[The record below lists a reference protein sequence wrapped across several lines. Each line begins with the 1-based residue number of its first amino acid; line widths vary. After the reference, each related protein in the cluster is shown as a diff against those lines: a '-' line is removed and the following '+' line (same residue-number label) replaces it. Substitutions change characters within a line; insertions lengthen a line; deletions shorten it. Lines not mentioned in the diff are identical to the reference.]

1 MLQIRTR
8 QASGRVLITTERPSA
23 PALTASATP
32 HEPSSALPALDVRTS
47 RVSSPRNITPR
58 HVNRRPRSP
67 DIVPSSAG
75 TVSPFAGWDEVGKAI
90 ETVAYNAGAE
100 RAAARFA
107 ERAAAARGSSLR
119 AGSGSRRSAA
129 VRTLKLFVCGVEH
142 SVLGH
147 VLAALDL
154 ASSVAVVDRLQVRI
168 LVIESQSAV
177 SIQFQCS
184 TSRTGDASKATAL
197 PQTRMRTCAHSGN
210 TCALAA
216 SQCRCS
222 RSHRHRRQG
231 VRVLQTRPCEHGN
244 CGGVNSVPEPC
255 ACACEHL
262 HTPCCDMNP
271 VQSINWQN

>member
-8 QASGRVLITTERPSA
+8 QASGRVLITTEHPSA

-32 HEPSSALPALDVRTS
+32 HEPSSALPSLDVRTW
-47 RVSSPRNITPR
+47 RVTSPRNITPR
-58 HVNRRPRSP
+58 PVNRRPRSP

-75 TVSPFAGWDEVGKAI
+75 TVSPFAGWDELGKAI
-90 ETVAYNAGAE
+90 ETVAYDAGAE

-107 ERAAAARGSSLR
+107 ERAAAARGSSPR
-119 AGSGSRRSAA
+119 AGGGSRRSAA

-154 ASSVAVVDRLQVRI
+154 ASSVAVVDRLQVRV

-184 TSRTGDASKATAL
+184 TGDVPVMRSKRQHCLRHGCAPVHTSETHVPSQPVNVGAADRIGTAG
-197 PQTRMRTCAHSGN
+197 RG
-210 TCALAA
+210 
-216 SQCRCS
+216 
-222 RSHRHRRQG
+222 
-231 VRVLQTRPCEHGN
+231 
-244 CGGVNSVPEPC
+244 CGCCKPGLVSVETVG
-255 ACACEHL
+255 A
-262 HTPCCDMNP
+262 
-271 VQSINWQN
+271 